1 MLYGPLRPGEKT
13 REMRTSDERT
23 TRLAT
28 PVERTKLVP
37 PRVGMGWVSRPRLL
51 RVLTGSAG
59 ARLLLVDAPVGYG
72 KSSLLAGWRA
82 AEDGRRYFA
91 WVSLDEAD
99 SDPMRML
106 THLLAAIRTGVDDFG
121 TEIVPLLRATG
132 AASPDVVLRRL
143 LDELNDVPAPMVI
156 VLDDYHRL
164 PGNVSR
170 DLMGDL
176 VMNAPTTTQVAIATR
191 ADPPLPLGRLR
202 AMGSLTEI
210 RAADLRFDGS
220 EATRLLEAS
229 GVSLSAAEV
238 TSLVERTEGWPAGL
252 YLAALSLRSEPDPS
266 TFVSRFAGTHRHV
279 ADYLSEEVL
288 QREPD
293 ATRAFLVRSS
303 VLDRMCGALCD
314 AVLGTT
320 GSQAILEELEHS
332 NLFIVP
338 LDDDRTWYRYH
349 HLFGEML
356 RAELARTDP
365 ALAARI
371 RAAASGWF
379 EAQGLHEDAIR
390 HAISAGD
397 STLAGDL
404 IARHW
409 PSLFRAGRL
418 ETVRQW
424 LRALG
429 DDAIEMHPAAALTA
443 GWVAAL
449 RGEPEAMERWL
460 LAVEKHSDGEGPV
473 DDSSSLE
480 AGVATVRGLFGFH
493 GLNARHR
500 DLTRARELEPHGS
513 RWDPLRLWG
522 LGHVA
527 LLSGDPS
534 AAKRRLEDA
543 LRLTSPQDG
552 ITQIMGLSYL
562 SIVETELGR
571 SDTGI
576 ELARRAETVAR
587 ESGLTADPRGSGIPL
602 AIGLAAAATGDL
614 VAAQDAMERA
624 LIMRRSA
631 GRLSPWA
638 TLDVLLPLAPI
649 RFMRG
654 DTPGAE
660 ELLDEARTLLAELE
674 DAGDLPRRLEET
686 ERLLRRSGRDSG
698 FGETL
703 TDREMAVL
711 RMMPSDLSLREI
723 GVQLYLSLNTVKT
736 HSRAIY
742 RKLGVSSRA
751 GAVDRAK
758 DLQLL

>member
-1 MLYGPLRPGEKT
+1 MGT
-13 REMRTSDERT
+13 ANQRTASP
-23 TRLAT
+23 A
-28 PVERTKLVP
+28 PIERTKLMP
-37 PRVGMGWVSRPRLL
+37 PRVGTGWISRPRLV
-51 RVLTGSAG
+51 RMLTGSAG
-59 ARLLLVDAPVGYG
+59 ARLVLVSAPVGYG

-82 AEDGRRYFA
+82 DEDKRRFA

-106 THLLAAIRTGVDDFG
+106 AHLLAAIRTEFDDFG
-121 TEIVPLLRATG
+121 TEILPLLRATG
-132 AASPDVVLRRL
+132 EASTDVVLRTV
-143 LDELNDVPAPMVI
+143 LDELSDVPAPMVL

-164 PGNVSR
+164 LDGRSR
-170 DLMGDL
+170 DLVGDL
-176 VMNAPTTTQVAIATR
+176 VMGVPSTTQVALATR
-191 ADPPLPLGRLR
+191 ADPQLPLGRLR
-202 AMGSLTEI
+202 ATGSMSEI
-210 RAADLRFDGS
+210 RAADLRFDET

-266 TFVSRFAGTHRHV
+266 AFVAHFAGTHRHV

-303 VLDRMCGALCD
+303 VLDRMCGTLCD
-314 AVLGTT
+314 AVLETT
-320 GSQAILEELEHS
+320 GSQEILAELEHS
-332 NLFIVP
+332 NLLVVP
-338 LDDDRTWYRYH
+338 LDDERTWYRYH

-365 ALAARI
+365 GLATRI
-371 RAAASGWF
+371 RTAASGWF

-390 HAISAGD
+390 HAIAAGD
-397 STLAGDL
+397 SALAGDL

-409 PSLFRAGRL
+409 PSLFSAGRL

-429 DDAIEMHPAAALTA
+429 DDAIEMQPAAALTA
-443 GWVAAL
+443 GWMAAL
-449 RGEPEAMERWL
+449 GGEPEAMERWL
-460 LAVEKHSDGEGPV
+460 LAVEQHKDGQDPV
-473 DDSSSLE
+473 DGSSSLE
-480 AGVATVRGLFGFH
+480 AGAATVRGLFGYR

-500 DLTRARELEPHGS
+500 DLVRARELEPRGS
-513 RWDPLRLWG
+513 PWAPLLLWG

-534 AAKRRLEDA
+534 AAKRRIEDA
-543 LRLTSPQDG
+543 LSITSPQDA
-552 ITQIMGLSYL
+552 ISRIIELSWL

-571 SDTGI
+571 PDTGV

-587 ESGLTADPRGSGIPL
+587 DSGLTRDPRSAGIPL

-614 VAAQDAMERA
+614 VAAQDDMERA
-624 LIMRRSA
+624 LVMRRGG
-631 GRLSPWA
+631 GRLSPWV
-638 TLDVLLPLAPI
+638 TLEVMLALAPI

-660 ELLDEARTLLAELE
+660 ELLDEARALLAELE
-674 DAGDLPRRLEET
+674 DAGDLPRRLEEAD
-686 ERLLRRSGRDSG
+686 RLLRRSARDTE
-698 FGETL
+698 FGQTL

-711 RMMPSDLSLREI
+711 RLMPSDLSLREI
-723 GVQLYLSLNTVKT
+723 GGQLYLSLNTVKT

-742 RKLGVSSRA
+742 RKLGVSSRT

-758 DLQLL
+758 NLKLL

>member
-1 MLYGPLRPGEKT
+1 MG
-13 REMRTSDERT
+13 TSDERT
-23 TRLAT
+23 ARFAN

-37 PRVGMGWVSRPRLL
+37 PRVGMGWVARPRLL

-72 KSSLLAGWRA
+72 KSTLLAGWRG
-82 AEDGRRYFA
+82 AEEERRSFA

-106 THLLAAIRTGVDDFG
+106 AHLLAAIRTAVDDFG
-121 TEIVPLLRATG
+121 TEIIPLLRATG
-132 AASPDVVLRRL
+132 VDSIDVVLRNL
-143 LDELNDVPAPMVI
+143 LDELNDVPTPMVI

-164 PGNVSR
+164 PGHVSR
-170 DLMGDL
+170 ELVGDL
-176 VMNAPTTTQVAIATR
+176 VMNVPATTQVAIATR

-202 AMGSLTEI
+202 AMGSLIEI
-210 RAADLRFDGS
+210 RADELRFDES

-229 GVSLSAAEV
+229 GVSLSAAAV

-266 TFVSRFAGTHRHV
+266 AFVSRFAGTHRHV

-288 QREPD
+288 QREQGT
-293 ATRAFLVRSS
+293 TRAFLVRSS

-356 RAELARTDP
+356 QAELARTDP
-365 ALAARI
+365 DLATRI

-397 STLAGDL
+397 IALAGDL

-409 PSLFRAGRL
+409 PSLFSAGRL

-424 LRALG
+424 LGALG
-429 DDAIEMHPAAALTA
+429 EYSIEMHPAAALTA
-443 GWVAAL
+443 AWVAAL
-449 RGEPEAMERWL
+449 GGEPEAMERWL
-460 LAVEKHSDGEGPV
+460 LAVEKHGDGEGSIEG
-473 DDSSSLE
+473 SSSLE
-480 AGVATVRGLFGFH
+480 GGVATVRGLFGFR
-493 GLNARHR
+493 GLNARYR
-500 DLTRARELEPHGS
+500 DLTRARELEPRGS
-513 RWDPLRLWG
+513 RWDPLLLWG
-522 LGHVA
+522 LAHVA

-534 AAKRRLEDA
+534 AAKRQLEDA
-543 LRLTSPQDG
+543 LTLTSSEYA
-552 ITQIMGLSYL
+552 ISQIIVLSWL

-571 SDTGI
+571 PDTGV

-587 ESGLTADPRGSGIPL
+587 ESGLTADPRSSGIPL

-624 LIMRRSA
+624 VDMRQGA
-631 GRLSPWA
+631 GHLSPWV
-638 TLDVLLPLAPI
+638 TLEILLALAPI
-649 RFMRG
+649 RFLRG
-654 DTPGAE
+654 DTQGAE
-660 ELLDEARTLLAELE
+660 ELLDEARALLAELE
-674 DAGDLPRRLEET
+674 DAGDLGRRLEET
-686 ERLLRRSGRDSG
+686 YRLLRRSGRDSG

-711 RMMPSDLSLREI
+711 RLMASDLSLREI
-723 GVQLYLSLNTVKT
+723 GGQLYLSLNTVKT